1 MKDKILQQF
10 TPTEQRILALLRD
23 GKSHTKTEI
32 KETCIDGDGYA
43 SDNTLWMHMSN
54 LRRKLKDRNE
64 TVVAV
69 IKHRMTYYQH
79 FRYISTSD

>member
-1 MKDKILQQF
+1 MNSF

-23 GKSHTKTEI
+23 GNSHTKTEI
-32 KETCIDGDGYA
+32 KETCIDEDGYA
-43 SDNTLWMHMSN
+43 SDATLWTHMCN

-64 TVVAV
+64 TIVAV
-69 IKHRMTYYQH
+69 VKHRMTYYQR